1 MRNLVAALGVDEL
14 DAAEDSMVS
23 AAEQARADCGVA
35 EKERCEVECPVLKAG
50 RFKAVRAAKKKLNQA
65 MVSLVQALEARAVEE
80 GNGHDAARRARKDKA
95 RLQKKAQMAEKKEKE
110 KEGRPTRAWRRLQR
124 VEAAEE
130 ESTTVAAAT
139 CSGSRGVGD
148 VADSQATLAVRA
160 AHATVKRARVQLRL
174 AVARDN
180 AYFMRL
186 SRTKAPRSHWK
197 AQALV
202 EQDSGNPEEHCTKLL
217 QHLTNAKGQMVTRD
231 PAKIRVAILEHVRSG
246 FEVRSDL
253 PVACETGITEA
264 LAITS
269 FVNKET
275 CNQPGSV
282 VHAESVMAKTAAVP
296 LEVWAAIDARRQKP
310 SRAEQVQDALD
321 ALADEA
327 KAGVPSCQSF
337 VKRQAVQTAYAG
349 AYAALQAEYTV
360 AEVQSAM
367 EKIRDVGSGSDEL
380 EPVVFTGHRELHDE
394 ARCRMCSRAA
404 AALAAEDEGSG
415 DAAFPDRTCYTAEAA
430 CLLFNRVRREGRIPT
445 RWRLHRCLMHYKKH
459 GLDPHH
465 LGSYRGLG
473 VDQALLKLMSLVMNE
488 RLEAYL
494 TATGALSRSQGGFQR
509 LKGPAEQAFTLA
521 ETVRFA
527 LQKKN
532 VHIAYVDI
540 ERAYDSV
547 QHPLLWKY
555 CVEKGIDGLF
565 LGTLQAI
572 YYQAQAQLDVGG
584 FLLDCV
590 LLEQGVF
597 QYFQPC
603 RRL

>member
-1 MRNLVAALGVDEL
+1 
-14 DAAEDSMVS
+14 
-23 AAEQARADCGVA
+23 
-35 EKERCEVECPVLKAG
+35 
-50 RFKAVRAAKKKLNQA
+50 
-65 MVSLVQALEARAVEE
+65 
-80 GNGHDAARRARKDKA
+80 
-95 RLQKKAQMAEKKEKE
+95 
-110 KEGRPTRAWRRLQR
+110 
-124 VEAAEE
+124 
-130 ESTTVAAAT
+130 
-139 CSGSRGVGD
+139 
-148 VADSQATLAVRA
+148 
-160 AHATVKRARVQLRL
+160 
-174 AVARDN
+174 
-180 AYFMRL
+180 
-186 SRTKAPRSHWK
+186 
-197 AQALV
+197 
-202 EQDSGNPEEHCTKLL
+202 
-217 QHLTNAKGQMVTRD
+217 
-231 PAKIRVAILEHVRSG
+231 VAILEHVRSG

-275 CNQPGSV
+275 CNQPGSA
-282 VHAESVMAKTAAVP
+282 VHAESVMSKTAAVP

-590 LLEQGVF
+590 PLEQGVLQGNILSPALF
-597 QYFQPC
+597 NLYIDGAIRELEEEGRASAARDGLLSGGRPLGLPLPRVNAVGEPVHLQPPYQSRDQADWLAC
-603 RRL
+603 LFFADDGALLETDKSVLQFMLAFLTKSLASRGLLLNARKTKWMMAAMAGLGRAKYVQAIAAEQRVPLRVNDTAIEFSWLMNSLTWVCLWIGAGVGPRHGARQSNRPGTNFRRRRVAALIARARWTRCWHTHTARSFVI